1 MYGAANIQ
9 INAAMDNLRRK
20 TYSESLKTTLN
31 CYQLSSADSLS
42 GPSSYSALAA
52 QLWFKENKQSP
63 PIPPPPLIQI
73 PLLMPNDTSTQR
85 SETILAGERI
95 SCFIVGGEKRL
106 CLPQILTSVLR
117 EFSISEI
124 NRTCAELHIYCSRC
138 SPDQLE
144 ILKVLGI
151 LPFNTTQCGL
161 ITKTDAE
168 RLVSAL
174 GVECGLNSKPD
185 LTKCDIK
192 GIRVY
197 HECFGRGDG
206 IFYPEFYLSPDSTCV
221 SCLDCRISFS
231 PARFV
236 SHSHRGLEKH
246 TCHWGFDPEN
256 WRNYLLV
263 PKDKESGKQNDLE
276 NLLKSLKAKFNFS
289 NSPFRFNT
297 PSLQS
302 SLKRKQPEFA
312 ASPVKKRMKEEKVE
326 ESLFLSP
333 PPPMCYGLPFN
344 MRSAFKPW
352 HSALGHTTTHVSEF
366 SRHQEALTNALL
378 PVIRNRRSLPDPQ
391 IMSPKTLQQKEPDRK
406 KRSESE
412 EGKIK
417 EKLRQP
423 ISPVTTKCE
432 DLTPTKQLSPEKE
445 RSSNITTSSP
455 KCVQK
460 HPSSA
465 VTTSNH
471 QHDDSKQLVSS
482 IAGINNQHT
491 SPVHTLD
498 SVPPLVAM
506 SNAVAAASAMLELS
520 SSGQHRN
527 TSADLEKE
535 NKSSQHNVI
544 PSTPTQP
551 RVVPL
556 DATRQ
561 HYKWSFDSSSHILSA
576 SGTQDIRMLQ
586 SLLEKGSDKQQI
598 VHELVKMKS
607 RFEEK
612 LDIQARVKRDLEAE
626 LEQVK
631 ALKKRRLE
639 EATDARNEMQQE
651 MDAMRHEHDMR
662 IQDVNKMLADIWKQ
676 VDELKMKSTSSEDD
690 VNVIKTSVLDT
701 IQKQVEDQEKI
712 AAVLHV
718 ELQTEREKRIQ
729 AEAKLQQMV
738 DGLHGRLPFLMDGH
752 LSNMILDSGKI
763 SHENSFRKPSLN
775 LCNRKSLQSLTSSSM
790 CKRSPSNE
798 EVVDVT

>member
-1 MYGAANIQ
+1 
-9 INAAMDNLRRK
+9 MDNLRRK

-174 GVECGLNSKPD
+174 VYISTTCSKVTVHCFNV
-185 LTKCDIK
+185 LFIECDIK

-206 IFYPEFYLSPDSTCV
+206 IFYPEFYLSPDSPCV

-289 NSPFRFNT
+289 NSPFGFNT
-297 PSLQS
+297 PSLHS
-302 SLKRKQPEFA
+302 SLKRKQHS
-312 ASPVKKRMKEEKVE
+312 ASVIDATGNFISSKVMVNWFKNIGNIDTIQQY
-326 ESLFLSP
+326 LV
-333 PPPMCYGLPFN
+333 PFN

-378 PVIRNRRSLPDPQ
+378 PVIRNRRSLPDPE
-391 IMSPKTLQQKEPDRK
+391 IMSPKTLQKKEPAATPLCP
-406 KRSESE
+406 SILLSY
-412 EGKIK
+412 
-417 EKLRQP
+417 LTYYTP
-423 ISPVTTKCE
+423 IYHRLHRLVTYLCIA
-432 DLTPTKQLSPEKE
+432 DLTPTKQPSPEK
-445 RSSNITTSSP
+445 
-455 KCVQK
+455 K

-465 VTTSNH
+465 VTTSSN
-471 QHDDSKQLVSS
+471 QHEDSKQFVSS
-482 IAGINNQHT
+482 IAGINDQHT

-527 TSADLEKE
+527 TSVDLEKE
-535 NKSSQHNVI
+535 NKSSQHN
-544 PSTPTQP
+544 
-551 RVVPL
+551 
-556 DATRQ
+556 
-561 HYKWSFDSSSHILSA
+561 
-576 SGTQDIRMLQ
+576 
-586 SLLEKGSDKQQI
+586 SLLEKESDKQLI

-676 VDELKMKSTSSEDD
+676 VDELK
-690 VNVIKTSVLDT
+690 
-701 IQKQVEDQEKI
+701 
-712 AAVLHV
+712 
-718 ELQTEREKRIQ
+718 
-729 AEAKLQQMV
+729 
-738 DGLHGRLPFLMDGH
+738 
-752 LSNMILDSGKI
+752 
-763 SHENSFRKPSLN
+763 
-775 LCNRKSLQSLTSSSM
+775 
-790 CKRSPSNE
+790 
-798 EVVDVT
+798 